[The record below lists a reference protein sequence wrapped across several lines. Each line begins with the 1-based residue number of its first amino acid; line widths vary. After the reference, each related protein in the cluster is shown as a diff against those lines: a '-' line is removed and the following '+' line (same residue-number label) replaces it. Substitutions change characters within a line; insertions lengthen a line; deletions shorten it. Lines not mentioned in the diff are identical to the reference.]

1 MEVHLAHNQEV
12 VGSSPAP
19 ASKEVIT
26 MRGSRIAKEIER
38 EIKREQAKREKFLE
52 MLMRRRGESNERRRD
67 ERTSENIRE

>member
-1 MEVHLAHNQEV
+1 MRRD
-12 VGSSPAP
+12 VGSIPTRGA
-19 ASKEVIT
+19 KEVIA

-38 EIKREQAKREKFLE
+38 EMKREQAKREKLLE

>member
-1 MEVHLAHNQEV
+1 MRRD
-12 VGSSPAP
+12 VGSIPTRGA
-19 ASKEVIT
+19 KEVIT

-38 EIKREQAKREKFLE
+38 EIKREQARREKLLE

>member
-1 MEVHLAHNQEV
+1 
-12 VGSSPAP
+12 
-19 ASKEVIT
+19 

-38 EIKREQAKREKFLE
+38 EMKREQAKREKLLE

>member
-38 EIKREQAKREKFLE
+38 EIKREQATREKFLE
-52 MLMRRRGESNERRRD
+52 ITGK
-67 ERTSENIRE
+67 